1 MQVAA
6 RLITA
11 AALALA
17 CSVCSHAQNYP
28 SKPIRLVLPFPPG
41 GGADVI
47 GRLFAQKLTENLG
60 QQVIVDYRAGADGI
74 IGMELIASS
83 KPDGYTI
90 GLAHTSQYAIHPGLY
105 PKLTY
110 DPVRDFTP
118 ITLLGS
124 VPYVL
129 IVHPSLPARS
139 VKEFIA
145 LAKSHP
151 GQLLFA
157 SPGNGSVPHLAVELL
172 KKTVGVDIVHIPYKG
187 GGPAILDLIAGQ
199 VQFSMLTVNTSGPP
213 VRSGRLRA
221 LGLTSAARSAVLPDL
236 PTIAETV
243 PGYEST
249 VWYGVAAPA
258 STPRDIVD
266 RLNAEIV
273 RVLNT
278 PEIRQRLTLET
289 FQPIG
294 STPEQLGSHIKSE
307 IARWSR
313 IVKESGA
320 KIN

>member
-1 MQVAA
+1 M
-6 RLITA
+6 
-11 AALALA
+11 
-17 CSVCSHAQNYP
+17 
-28 SKPIRLVLPFPPG
+28 
-41 GGADVI
+41 
-47 GRLFAQKLTENLG
+47 
-60 QQVIVDYRAGADGI
+60 
-74 IGMELIASS
+74 
-83 KPDGYTI
+83 
-90 GLAHTSQYAIHPGLY
+90 
-105 PKLTY
+105 
-110 DPVRDFTP
+110 
-118 ITLLGS
+118 
-124 VPYVL
+124 
-129 IVHPSLPARS
+129 
-139 VKEFIA
+139 
-145 LAKSHP
+145 
-151 GQLLFA
+151 
-157 SPGNGSVPHLAVELL
+157 ELL